1 MKKKKNGR
9 LGSLLMMLVGALSGI
24 FAVDFMAERYDSFFV
39 SIAILS
45 SSMLLGMYLQI
56 IIHDSGHLLF
66 GLLTGYRF
74 CSFRIGSLM
83 WIRQDGALRF
93 RRFKLAG
100 TGGQCLL
107 SPPDWREDFPFIWY
121 NLGGVLCN
129 LISAVLFF
137 CLSFVC
143 PPLPRFFLRFS
154 AFLGLAFALINGLP
168 MRVGPVDNDGKNIL
182 SIRKSPAAR
191 RAFWLQLRVNAAQAE
206 GLRLRDMP
214 EDCFSVPGDET
225 SESSIVAAVAVLRA
239 QRLMDEHRFDE
250 SAALM
255 EQLCSQSAL
264 PYQSILKIEL
274 AFLALLGVGEES
286 VIDAL
291 DSREMQNY
299 MKAMRN
305 NPSVI
310 RTQYALALL
319 RDHDTAAANKYR
331 AAFDRVAARYPYP
344 AEIENERELLA
355 LVDQKEKSLA

>member
-1 MKKKKNGR
+1 MQ
-9 LGSLLMMLVGALSGI
+9 S
-24 FAVDFMAERYDSFFV
+24 
-39 SIAILS
+39 
-45 SSMLLGMYLQI
+45 
-56 IIHDSGHLLF
+56 
-66 GLLTGYRF
+66 
-74 CSFRIGSLM
+74 
-83 WIRQDGALRF
+83 ALR
-93 RRFKLAG
+93 RF
-100 TGGQCLL
+100 
-107 SPPDWREDFPFIWY
+107 
-121 NLGGVLCN
+121 V
-129 LISAVLFF
+129 F

-154 AFLGLAFALINGLP
+154 ALLGLALALINGLP
-168 MRVGPVDNDGKNIL
+168 MRVGPVDNDGKNIF
-182 SIRKSPAAR
+182 SIRKSQAAR
-191 RAFWLQLRVNAAQAE
+191 RAFWLQLRANAAQAE

-214 EDCFSVPGDET
+214 EDWFSVPGDEMP
-225 SESSIVAAVAVLRA
+225 ESSIVAAVAVLRA

-264 PYQSILKIEL
+264 PELYQSILKIEL

-291 DSREMQNY
+291 DSREMRNY

-319 RDHDTAAANKYR
+319 RDHDTAAADKCR
-331 AAFDRVAARYPYP
+331 AAFEKICVSYPHP
-344 AEIENERELLA
+344 AEIESERELLA